1 MALVANG
8 LEAAPGLPYYDPT
21 EFFAFSPL
29 WRCCLVRTL
38 LSYDGRPTDEGG
50 ADLHPDLAAAL
61 PDISPDGLTYTFRLK
76 PDVHYAPPL
85 VDRVVEARDFV
96 TALEYGVRHGD
107 ILPGPIV
114 GVDDFREGRVD
125 SIAGIEAP
133 DATTLL
139 LHLDQPSGE
148 FPNYMATAPTAP
160 IPEEAIA
167 GREEL
172 GYAGFLVASGP
183 YMYEHAPDMDLADP
197 DAAPIWE
204 LHDGP
209 VVLVRNPSW
218 SAAADPL
225 RGAYVD
231 RIELR
236 LTDDPEQAAELVES
250 GEADLMG
257 EPTPLD
263 TVNRYLATPELQ
275 GRVFTQSSP
284 RVHYLAMNVAVPP
297 FDDAHVRR
305 AVNWVLDRAAIVQ
318 WMEEDRGVGFVVAR
332 HGIPDSLLNNLLVG
346 YAPYPSTGDHGDL
359 RAAQDEMRESRYDA
373 DGDGVCDAPACE
385 AVSAVFFNASGK
397 PNDVIVRNFAELGI
411 RVEAADLNPFDPR
424 EHVAMSVEIGWGV
437 DLPRADNFSGLLI
450 GSGLSDGEANI
461 SLLGAPPERLE
472 AWGYGVTA
480 VPSIDPAIRN
490 CLIAIGSQ
498 SFECW
503 AGIDQL
509 VMERVVPWAPLGF
522 AVNGWITSDRVAAFS
537 ADVHGVGPSL
547 DRIQL
552 HQEP

>member
-1 MALVANG
+1 VALVANG
-8 LEAAPGLPYYDPT
+8 TEAAPDLPYYDPT
-21 EFFAFSPL
+21 VFFAFSPL

-85 VDRVVEARDFV
+85 ADRIIEARDFV

-107 ILPGPIV
+107 PLPGPIV
-114 GVDDFREGRVD
+114 GLDDFREGRVD
-125 SIAGIEAP
+125 SIAGIEAR
-133 DATTLL
+133 DATTLVV
-139 LHLDQPSGE
+139 HLAQPSGE

-160 IPEEAIA
+160 IPEEAVA
-167 GREEL
+167 EREEL

-183 YMYEHAPDMDLADP
+183 YMYEHAADVDLADAEAP
-197 DAAPIWE
+197 PIWE

-236 LTDDPEQAAELVES
+236 LTDDPDKAADLVES
-250 GEADLMG
+250 GGADLMG

-263 TVNRYLATPELQ
+263 IVNRYLATPELQ

-332 HGIPDSLLNNLLVG
+332 HGIPDSLLNNLLLD
-346 YAPYPSTGDHGDL
+346 YAPYPSSGDHGDL

-385 AVSAVFFNASGK
+385 AVSAVFFSASGE
-397 PNDVIVRNFAELGI
+397 PNDVIVRNLAELGI
-411 RVEAADLNPFDPR
+411 RMEAADLNPFDPR
-424 EHVAMSVEIGWGV
+424 DHVAMSVEIGWGV

-450 GSGLSDGEANI
+450 GSGLADGEANI

-472 AWGYGVTA
+472 AWGYAITA
-480 VPSIDPAIRN
+480 VPTIDPAIRN

-537 ADVHGVGPSL
+537 ADVYGVGPSL

-552 HQEP
+552 RREP